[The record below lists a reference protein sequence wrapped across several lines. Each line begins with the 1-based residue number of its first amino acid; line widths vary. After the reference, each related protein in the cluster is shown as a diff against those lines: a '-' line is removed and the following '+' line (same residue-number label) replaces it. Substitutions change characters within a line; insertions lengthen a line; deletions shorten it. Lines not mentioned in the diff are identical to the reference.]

1 VAQHGNLESAADR
14 VLESAWVGERRR
26 ALARL
31 VASTLGR
38 VAVFVLGLGALVGV
52 VRLALGVDVPSSFF
66 AVMSGLALAAAWREV
81 DRAHLRHEGD
91 LGDGA
96 GRHRPSTGCYPG
108 GGGVDDLE

>member
-1 VAQHGNLESAADR
+1 